1 MPHFLFP
8 LLLLLHIT
16 AIYASSEL
24 TSSGE
29 MDLNS
34 ILIQPDDANQF
45 LSAKGVAKGVHAGG
59 RRLENCGPG
68 TWWEEVQNFLWLG
81 LTPDKCNDCS
91 TGKYQDAN
99 SHQQSSCKGG
109 FIVHPFIYFFNSLI

>member
-8 LLLLLHIT
+8 LLLLAHLT

-45 LSAKGVAKGVHAGG
+45 LSASGER
-59 RRLENCGPG
+59 RRLEVCAQG
-68 TWWEEVQNFLWLG
+68 TSYEYGWL
-81 LTPDKCNDCS
+81 DDQCNDCD
-91 TGKYQDAN
+91 TGKYQDQN
-99 SHQQSSCKGG
+99 DHQQKTCKGG
-109 FIVHPFIYFFNSLI
+109 FVACAFIVFLYSKNGECEC